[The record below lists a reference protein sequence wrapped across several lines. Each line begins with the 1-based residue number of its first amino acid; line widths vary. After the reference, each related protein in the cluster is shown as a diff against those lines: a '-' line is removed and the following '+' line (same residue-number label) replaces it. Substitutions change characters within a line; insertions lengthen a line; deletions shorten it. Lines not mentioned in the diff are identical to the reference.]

1 MFSRWFYDSNY
12 QRCRPYNNHIE
23 NFVYFR
29 FLRDCRR
36 LCPVI
41 RQKKNEKIGKLY
53 LFLKQKRHF
62 LVFSYSSCI

>member
-1 MFSRWFYDSNY
+1 LFEDDYFYIVFIDDNQRSMFSRWFYDFNY

-29 FLRDCRR
+29 FLRDCKR

-41 RQKKNEKIGKLY
+41 RQKKNDKIGK
-53 LFLKQKRHF
+53 
-62 LVFSYSSCI
+62 

>member
-41 RQKKNEKIGKLY
+41 RQKKTDKIGK
-53 LFLKQKRHF
+53 
-62 LVFSYSSCI
+62 